1 MGRKSCE
8 VYEEIIETRN
18 MKRLI
23 IADVKSPNFK
33 GISTGHFFAVAQ
45 NYYELFKG
53 HVETLIAGGP
63 VYKIRFSEE
72 QLLGLPY
79 DVLLMR
85 EPSWRSKWK
94 YLQNSRVLFRKAK
107 GDTIVLQQ
115 GGVLSSFIALA
126 LFYHRTSRLFLI
138 QYSKEGVDSWAKKM
152 LYRIVR
158 HKIDGVI
165 CPNEMVGEAY
175 GKPFCIVPDY
185 IYLGNNERSE
195 IPYGDK
201 KYDVCFVGRIEEEKG
216 VLDVARKL
224 AGTSRRMI
232 IAGKVRDGSLAG
244 QLEQVAASCDNIELH
259 IGYVSD
265 EVYYGYIR
273 NSRFCILNYQGEY
286 SRRSSGV
293 VLDTVF
299 NNVPIIGK
307 RCKALDFI
315 EKFGCGYIYDDLES
329 LSLDEIMTEKNYN
342 QYLANIA
349 LYKQKHVEYADK
361 LRKFVGVK

>member
-1 MGRKSCE
+1 M
-8 VYEEIIETRN
+8 
-18 MKRLI
+18 
-23 IADVKSPNFK
+23 
-33 GISTGHFFAVAQ
+33 
-45 NYYELFKG
+45 
-53 HVETLIAGGP
+53 
-63 VYKIRFSEE
+63 
-72 QLLGLPY
+72 
-79 DVLLMR
+79 
-85 EPSWRSKWK
+85 
-94 YLQNSRVLFRKAK
+94 
-107 GDTIVLQQ
+107 
-115 GGVLSSFIALA
+115 
-126 LFYHRTSRLFLI
+126 
-138 QYSKEGVDSWAKKM
+138 
-152 LYRIVR
+152 
-158 HKIDGVI
+158 
-165 CPNEMVGEAY
+165 
-175 GKPFCIVPDY
+175 
-185 IYLGNNERSE
+185 
-195 IPYGDK
+195 
-201 KYDVCFVGRIEEEKG
+201 CFVGRSEEEKG